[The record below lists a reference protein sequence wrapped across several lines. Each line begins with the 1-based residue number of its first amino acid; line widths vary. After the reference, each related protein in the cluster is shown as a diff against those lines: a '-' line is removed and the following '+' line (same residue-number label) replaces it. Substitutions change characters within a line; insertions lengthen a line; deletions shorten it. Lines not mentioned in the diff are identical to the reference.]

1 MAFDK
6 CVITTEGTEI
16 LPQILQGI
24 YEEIN
29 ATVILCTGM
38 LTGQQAR
45 NITADSV
52 FSTSIGGSTDG
63 ILNSIT
69 SIGKEVNIYVKGS
82 QTGTEVCGNLVCLNL
97 SIGTD
102 SYCVACFFSDET
114 VKSSTANFVINIE
127 ETNNVI
133 KATADFDGNITQ
145 GILDKILENH
155 ETNPSETSSETD
167 YLIMPKV
174 AHSEDVSSAD
184 QITDSSNTAG
194 VIFSESQ
201 EQPFEHYVENP
212 NAEQENAELEAAGWT
227 LTNAWQTNGTVIY
240 NGEQYALGNLGGSET
255 MYYKYVSSIQD
266 TMTMEEMDALLGE
279 GMKFTDTFYVTDYQS
294 GIGNHATYNTQ
305 TGYFTL
311 SEETATGESQVST
324 GISQN
329 SPQYSALNQ
338 PYPTIN
344 DPYTFSTYTAQDVT
358 TASSAY
364 IENVASGYTLN
375 GTQYQCVDDALGLSV
390 TAGNYW
396 MYTQNGDSV
405 SKLPYGGNEPGFF
418 CVITM
423 ENMMAGDPEDPTMG
437 GIYTETTYAFMSYD
451 DFMASLCLTSGTEI
465 TVPESS
471 TINPYGHSVT
481 YRNDG
486 NEVVRIDLSATSASG
501 TQMTP
506 YDFFT
511 TYQSQPDVTSRLE
524 TITSQKWGMSF
535 SPQTSISF
543 TQGNSADGKTT
554 SASGNFRMTNTL
566 SDVYIATPK
575 ASSIQRQTTV
585 NLWNTYITNRS
596 TNTVYT
602 DSSMSISQQ
611 MSGSLILGTAQ
622 RYDVM
627 TIQNDNVTINGNLT
641 VTGTVS
647 YEGSS
652 SQASNDTYNSL
663 YVSNLYIGGTGGI
676 QMNKFQDG
684 IDFKG
689 NLNPYSTNQ
698 YSLGND
704 SYAWKNI
711 YGCVQSLAKDAAG
724 GLYFFSLELTV
735 TAGSTVDVQRG
746 TLLSSFSSLGI
757 EITQYTEQVD
767 DTSYNGYSGTGKPTG
782 DYKTLIR
789 FTASSGR
796 YFIPC
801 LRVS

>member
-6 CVITTEGTEI
+6 CVITTDGAEI

-29 ATVILCTGM
+29 ATVILCTGT
-38 LTGQQAR
+38 LTSLQAR

-52 FSTSIGGSTDG
+52 FSTSVGGSAGG

-82 QTGTEVCGNLVCLNL
+82 QTGTEVRGNIVCLNL
-97 SIGTD
+97 SLGTD
-102 SYCVACFFSDET
+102 SYCVACFFSDEIIR
-114 VKSSTANFVINIE
+114 SLTANFVINIE

-145 GILDKILENH
+145 GILDKILEH
-155 ETNPSETSSETD
+155 HGTNPSETSSELD

-174 AHSEDVSSAD
+174 AHSADVSSTD

-194 VIFSESQ
+194 VIFSENQ
-201 EQPFEHYVENP
+201 DQPFEHYVENP

-227 LTNAWQTNGTVIY
+227 LTNAWQTNGTVLY

-266 TMTMEEMDALLGE
+266 TMTMEEMNAILGE
-279 GMKFTDTFYVTDYQS
+279 GMKFTDTFYVTEYQS
-294 GIGNHATYNTQ
+294 GIVERATYNTQ

-311 SEETATGESQVST
+311 SEETAVGESQVST
-324 GISQN
+324 GINQN
-329 SPQYSALNQ
+329 NTQYSVLNQ

-344 DPYTFSTYTAQDVT
+344 DISSFSPYTAQDIT
-358 TASSAY
+358 MSTSASV
-364 IENVASGYTLN
+364 ENVSSGYTLN
-375 GTQYQCVDDALGLSV
+375 GTQYSCVNNDLGLSIN
-390 TAGNYW
+390 AGDYW
-396 MYTQNGDSV
+396 MYTQNGDS
-405 SKLPYGGNEPGFF
+405 SSHLPYGGTESGFF
-418 CVITM
+418 CVINM
-423 ENMMAGDPEDPTMG
+423 ETMMAGDPEDPTMG
-437 GIYTETTYAFMSYD
+437 GTYTETTYAFMSYD

-465 TVPESS
+465 TVPQNS

-486 NEVVRIDLSATSASG
+486 NEVIRIDMPATNTSG
-501 TQMTP
+501 TKVSP

-535 SPQTSISF
+535 SSQTSISF

-566 SDVYIATPK
+566 NDVYIATPK
-575 ASSIQRQTTV
+575 ASSIQRQDTV

-596 TNTVYT
+596 TNTVYV
-602 DSSMSISQQ
+602 DQSMSASQQ
-611 MSGSLILGTAQ
+611 ISGSLILGTAQ

-652 SQASNDTYNSL
+652 SQASNNTYSEL

-676 QMNKFQDG
+676 QMNKYQDG
-684 IDFKG
+684 IDFRG
-689 NLNPYSTNQ
+689 NLNPFSNNQ
-698 YSLGND
+698 YSLGSD

-724 GLYFFSLELTV
+724 GLYFFKLELTV
-735 TAGSTVDVQRG
+735 DGNSVDIPRG

-757 EITQYTEQVD
+757 EITSYTEQVD
-767 DTSYNGYSGTGKPTG
+767 DTSHNGYSGTGIPTG

-801 LRVS
+801 LRVL